1 MTLVRLGQRMRVVA
15 GAELGSHG
23 PMHEATL
30 QRMYHR
36 LNMVFPGSAVLT
48 SGVQIWH
55 GTRMCTADGLPLLGA
70 SGLPGIWLNLG
81 HGSCG
86 AAIAQGCASML
97 SDLMDNHTSF
107 LDSALLDPRRFG

>member
-1 MTLVRLGQRMRVVA
+1 
-15 GAELGSHG
+15 
-23 PMHEATL
+23 MHESTL

-36 LNMVFPGSAVLT
+36 LNMVFPGSAVLA

-55 GTRMCTADGLPLLGA
+55 GTRMCTADGLPLVGA

-97 SDLMDNHTSF
+97 SDLMDNRASF

>member
-1 MTLVRLGQRMRVVA
+1 
-15 GAELGSHG
+15 
-23 PMHEATL
+23 
-30 QRMYHR
+30 
-36 LNMVFPGSAVLT
+36 
-48 SGVQIWH
+48 
-55 GTRMCTADGLPLLGA
+55 MCTADGLPLVGA

-97 SDLMDNHTSF
+97 SDLMDNRASF